1 MLWHHKDKR
10 GGYIIASIKE
20 WIISIIVG
28 AFIINIVDM
37 ILPDSKV
44 KPYINLVCNFIFVF
58 MIISPLVS
66 VFSNNMSLE
75 DTILKKMNEYS
86 KLYVDSYNDLAN
98 KTNNESL
105 SKGYEDGLKAVL
117 QLKLDEYGYKL
128 EDLKM
133 NGSEIETIKIKE
145 KNSNNDNKKD
155 IQSND
160 TEKEEEVFKS
170 SSELNLKE
178 GKIKEDLI
186 KVLNISI
193 GDIEID

>member
-1 MLWHHKDKR
+1 
-10 GGYIIASIKE
+10 
-20 WIISIIVG
+20 
-28 AFIINIVDM
+28 M

-117 QLKLDEYGYKL
+117 QLKLDEYGYEL
-128 EDLKM
+128 DDLKM

-145 KNSNNDNKKD
+145 KNSRMSEQILD
-155 IQSND
+155 IL
-160 TEKEEEVFKS
+160 
-170 SSELNLKE
+170 SELLHFPFK
-178 GKIKEDLI
+178 KQ
-186 KVLNISI
+186 SI
-193 GDIEID
+193 PSSPYPFWFMP

>member
-1 MLWHHKDKR
+1 MSELEDILFENTLTK
-10 GGYIIASIKE
+10 GLI
-20 WIISIIVG
+20 
-28 AFIINIVDM
+28 IININ
-37 ILPDSKV
+37 IKLQTK
-44 KPYINLVCNFIFVF
+44 F
-58 MIISPLVS
+58 MYGFTLLSGKIIS
-66 VFSNNMSLE
+66 
-75 DTILKKMNEYS
+75 TIFIIKAPTIIEMNEYS

-117 QLKLDEYGYKL
+117 QLKLDEYGYEL
-128 EDLKM
+128 DDLKM